1 MDDRGPEDLER
12 RIDDLKE
19 RIDQYES
26 LDKQELIDRLT
37 ITKAQLL
44 NCEKEI
50 DRLFEEN
57 NNLITM
63 FGGKGEKKEKKEN
76 KI

>member
-1 MDDRGPEDLER
+1 MDDRGPADLER
-12 RIDDLKE
+12 KIDDLKE

>member
-1 MDDRGPEDLER
+1 MDDRGPADLER

-63 FGGKGEKKEKKEN
+63 FGGKGEKKKN

>member
-1 MDDRGPEDLER
+1 MDDRGPADLER

-63 FGGKGEKKEKKEN
+63 FGGKGEKKEN

>member
-1 MDDRGPEDLER
+1 MDDRGPADLER

-63 FGGKGEKKEKKEN
+63 FGGKGGGK
-76 KI
+76 

>member
-1 MDDRGPEDLER
+1 MDDRGPADLER

>member
-1 MDDRGPEDLER
+1 MDDRGFADLER

-63 FGGKGEKKEKKEN
+63 FGGKGEKKEN